1 MSIKETNS
9 NPENLKKLGWIGL
22 GIGLVGTG
30 INSIV
35 APKVQENQMNEK
47 IAEEVAKALN
57 KTE

>member
-1 MSIKETNS
+1 MSIKETIS

-22 GIGLVGTG
+22 GITLVGTG
-30 INSIV
+30 INSLV